1 LKKYLVKKEMK
12 RKKPNKKM
20 LELYRMQKEY
30 GCVLCKRLNEKQTTP
45 TEIHHLRKGMGMSQ
59 RNIKC
64 IPLCRKHHR
73 ENKIGY
79 HGLGRKGFEEKY
91 NCTEEELLSAY
102 EVGSGNYINWTLL
115 S

>member
-1 LKKYLVKKEMK
+1 MSK

-30 GCVLCKRLNEKQTTP
+30 GCVLCKKLETKQTTH

-59 RNIKC
+59 RGVMC
-64 IPLCRKHHR
+64 IPLCVFHHR
-73 ENKIGY
+73 EHGHGY
-79 HGLGRKGFEEKY
+79 HGLGRRAFETKY

-102 EVGSGNYINWTLL
+102 EVGSDHYINWDSL